1 MKTLLNLTVGIVV
14 AVYPF
19 AIFFGLNYFSMGQ
32 LTLFLGLIFVLRLVS
47 LRGTQSPI
55 KHLLAIGCVIGG
67 LLAGLSY
74 YLQTSDF
81 FRYYP
86 AVVNTMMAC
95 AFAASLHRGMPVVER
110 LARLQEPDLDAR
122 GVVYTRKVTKVW
134 LLFFIAN
141 GLFAGYTAAFSS
153 FEFWV
158 LYNGLLSYLL
168 IALLFAVEWLV
179 RQRVRRQHSE

>member
-1 MKTLLNLTVGIVV
+1 
-14 AVYPF
+14 
-19 AIFFGLNYFSMGQ
+19 
-32 LTLFLGLIFVLRLVS
+32 
-47 LRGTQSPI
+47 
-55 KHLLAIGCVIGG
+55 
-67 LLAGLSY
+67 
-74 YLQTSDF
+74 
-81 FRYYP
+81 
-86 AVVNTMMAC
+86 MMAC